1 MADGGAVTRT
11 GCRVVVEWGTWS
23 RDERDVFRKR
33 ARSLGAAAELHFLD
47 AEPSELWRR
56 ISARGRERTR
66 ASRLLTVED
75 VEGWAVQIERP
86 TPDELA
92 LYDAPWRQQSRRP

>member
-1 MADGGAVTRT
+1 MAGRLLELGAV
-11 GCRVVVEWGTWS
+11 VVVEWGTWS

-75 VEGWAVQIERP
+75 VEG
-86 TPDELA
+86 
-92 LYDAPWRQQSRRP
+92 